1 MSTDNIASIFQR
13 YELESY
19 PHRFAGELFLP
30 IVVGGIPSD
39 PKVAEGWLRTKLGGT
54 DERIRQMVAETMA
67 ERGVTQDEAVE
78 IVNSMKNLNG
88 FKRDENGLYLEG
100 RQLKAAIKEAVSVA
114 VAAKKL
120 TLTGWGATKKYL
132 TNYLPEH
139 VFVVEDKLWL
149 LDADGKN
156 VTEISGIN
164 QNFVHTH
171 RGDSIQYQEYVN
183 NCKIKF
189 TVVSD
194 HPWTPKEWAMIW
206 TTGQHNG
213 LGASRSQGYGTYS
226 VVKWD
231 RLPGPKGQVLEIEE

>member
-1 MSTDNIASIFQR
+1 MTNTVNNIASVFDQ

-19 PHRFAGELFLP
+19 PHRFDGEIFLP
-30 IVVGGIPSD
+30 VIVGGIPSD
-39 PKVAEGWLRTKLGGT
+39 PKVAEGWLRTKVQGT

-67 ERGVTQDEAVE
+67 ERGVTQAQAVE

-88 FKRDENGLYLEG
+88 FKRDENGLYIEG
-100 RQLKAAIKEAVSVA
+100 RQLKAALKESVSIAVGA
-114 VAAKKL
+114 DKL
-120 TLTGWGATKKYL
+120 KLTGWGSTRKYL

-139 VFVVEDKLWL
+139 VFVLENRMWL
-149 LDADGKN
+149 LDADGNN
-156 VTEISGIN
+156 VKEPTGIY

-171 RGDSIQYQEYVN
+171 RGDSIQYQEYVE
-183 NCKIKF
+183 NCKVRF

-213 LGASRSQGYGTYS
+213 LGASRSQGYGVYS
-226 VVKWD
+226 VIKWD
-231 RLPGPKGQVLEIEE
+231 KQPTPKGKGD